1 MNKWLVTI
9 TGMAVAGA
17 ALAATS
23 VESANVVGYDK
34 SFEAGDGSNFACAPF
49 LAVGYNTVD
58 IQSIQI
64 PGAEWDGVTF
74 AIWEG
79 LPTSRDGSEFTY
91 YAADNDPNGEA
102 TQAYWGDDE
111 ANPAAYSIEGGQS
124 FTLDNVSGYTI
135 QYAGQVPDEDVTI
148 TAADGS
154 NFFGNPFP
162 TAIDIQS
169 IQIPGAE
176 WDGVTFAIW
185 EGLPTSREGSEFT
198 YYAADNDP
206 NGEAT
211 EAYWGDDEANPVSY
225 SIAVGQGFVLD
236 NVSGYDVSIAK
247 PYTL

>member
-1 MNKWLVTI
+1 MDSERACVLRIVKFFTSDPNGGLLKGKTMNKWLVTI

-49 LAVGYNTVD
+49 LAVGYNTV
-58 IQSIQI
+58 
-64 PGAEWDGVTF
+64 
-74 AIWEG
+74 
-79 LPTSRDGSEFTY
+79 
-91 YAADNDPNGEA
+91 
-102 TQAYWGDDE
+102 
-111 ANPAAYSIEGGQS
+111 
-124 FTLDNVSGYTI
+124 
-135 QYAGQVPDEDVTI
+135 
-148 TAADGS
+148 
-154 NFFGNPFP
+154 
-162 TAIDIQS
+162 DIQS